1 MMNHLLNMLLLGIIG
16 PQEIIV
22 ILVVVAV
29 IFGISLIPMI
39 FFLLTLQNTLNAIS
53 FENRKM
59 EPGLVWLSLI
69 PLFGMVW
76 QFIIVDRMAGSLQAE
91 FAKRGIAIEEA
102 RPGNSIG
109 LAYCILFCCSLIPFV
124 GYITSIAG
132 LICWIIYWIK
142 INDYKN
148 RLLAGR

>member
-1 MMNHLLNMLLLGIIG
+1 MLLLGIIG

-69 PLFGMVW
+69 PLFGLVW

-91 FAKRGIAIEEA
+91 FAKREMAIEEA

-148 RLLAGR
+148 RLLAGK

>member
-1 MMNHLLNMLLLGIIG
+1 MNYLLNTLLLGIIG
-16 PQEIIV
+16 PQEIMI
-22 ILVVVAV
+22 ILVVVAI
-29 IFGISLIPMI
+29 IFGISLVPMI

-69 PLFGMVW
+69 PIFGLVW
-76 QFIIVDRMAGSLQAE
+76 QFMVVDRMAGSLQAE
-91 FAKRGIAIEEA
+91 FAKRGVAIEEA

-109 LAYCILFCCSLIPFV
+109 LAYCILFCCSLIPFL
-124 GYITSIAG
+124 GYLTSIPV

>member
-1 MMNHLLNMLLLGIIG
+1 MNYLLNSLLLGIIG
-16 PQEIIV
+16 PQEIMV

-59 EPGLVWLSLI
+59 EPSLVWLSLI
-69 PLFGMVW
+69 PLFGLVW

-91 FAKRGIAIEEA
+91 FAKRGMATEEV

-109 LAYCILFCCSLIPFV
+109 LAYCILFCCSLIPFL

-132 LICWIIYWIK
+132 LIC
-142 INDYKN
+142 
-148 RLLAGR
+148 

>member
-1 MMNHLLNMLLLGIIG
+1 MMNYLLNTLLLGIIG
-16 PQEIIV
+16 PQEIMV
-22 ILVVVAV
+22 ILIVVAV

-69 PLFGMVW
+69 PIFGLVW
-76 QFIIVDRMAGSLQAE
+76 QFIVVDRMAGSLKAE
-91 FAKRGIAIEEA
+91 FTKREMATEEA

-109 LAYCILFCCSLIPFV
+109 LAYCILFCCSLIPFL

-148 RLLAGR
+148 RLLMGR

>member
-69 PLFGMVW
+69 PLFGLVW

-91 FAKRGIAIEEA
+91 FAKREMATEEA

-109 LAYCILFCCSLIPFV
+109 LVYCILFCCSLIPFV

-148 RLLAGR
+148 RLLAGK

>member
-22 ILVVVAV
+22 ILIVVAV

-39 FFLLTLQNTLNAIS
+39 FFLLTMQNTLNAIS

-69 PLFGMVW
+69 PLFGLVW
-76 QFIIVDRMAGSLQAE
+76 QFIIVDRMAGSLQSE
-91 FAKRGIAIEEA
+91 FAKREMATEEA

>member
-1 MMNHLLNMLLLGIIG
+1 MNYLLNTLLLGIIG
-16 PQEIIV
+16 PQEIMV
-22 ILVVVAV
+22 ILIVVAV

-39 FFLLTLQNTLNAIS
+39 FFLLTLQNTLNAVS
-53 FENRKM
+53 FENRKL

-76 QFIIVDRMAGSLQAE
+76 QFIVVDRMAGSLQAE
-91 FAKRGIAIEEA
+91 FAKRGMATEEA

-132 LICWIIYWIK
+132 LICWIIYWIR

>member
-69 PLFGMVW
+69 PLFGLVW

-91 FAKRGIAIEEA
+91 FAKREMAIEEA

-148 RLLAGR
+148 RLLAGK

>member
-1 MMNHLLNMLLLGIIG
+1 MNHLLNTLLLGIIG
-16 PQEIIV
+16 PQEIMI

-39 FFLLTLQNTLNAIS
+39 FFLLTLQNTLNAVS

-76 QFIIVDRMAGSLQAE
+76 QFIVVDRMAGSLQAE
-91 FAKRGIAIEEA
+91 FAKRGMATEEA

-109 LAYCILFCCSLIPFV
+109 LAYCILFCCSLIPFL
-124 GYITSIAG
+124 GYVTSIAG
-132 LICWIIYWIK
+132 LICWIIYWIR
-142 INDYKN
+142 ISDYKN

>member
-1 MMNHLLNMLLLGIIG
+1 MNYLLNTLLLGIIG
-16 PQEIIV
+16 PQEIMV
-22 ILVVVAV
+22 ILIVVAV

-69 PLFGMVW
+69 PIFGLVW
-76 QFIIVDRMAGSLQAE
+76 QFMVVDRMAGSLQAE
-91 FAKRGIAIEEA
+91 FAKRGMATEEA

-109 LAYCILFCCSLIPFV
+109 LAYCILFCCSLIPFL

>member
-1 MMNHLLNMLLLGIIG
+1 MNHLLNTLLLGIIG

-22 ILVVVAV
+22 ILIVVAV

-53 FENRKM
+53 FENRKL

-76 QFIIVDRMAGSLQAE
+76 QFIMVDRMAGSLQAE
-91 FAKRGIAIEEA
+91 FAKRGMATEEA

-109 LAYCILFCCSLIPFV
+109 LAYCILFCCSLIPFL
-124 GYITSIAG
+124 GYVTSIAG
-132 LICWIIYWIK
+132 LICWIIYWIR

-148 RLLAGR
+148 RLLAVR

>member
-1 MMNHLLNMLLLGIIG
+1 MNYLLNTLLLGIIG
-16 PQEIIV
+16 PQEIMV

-39 FFLLTLQNTLNAIS
+39 FFLLTLQNTLNAVS

-59 EPGLVWLSLI
+59 EPSLVWLSLI

-91 FAKRGIAIEEA
+91 FAKRGIANEEA

-109 LAYCILFCCSLIPFV
+109 LAYCILFCCSLIPFL

>member
-1 MMNHLLNMLLLGIIG
+1 MNHLLNTLLLGIIG

-22 ILVVVAV
+22 ILIVVAV

-39 FFLLTLQNTLNAIS
+39 FFLLTLQNTLNAVS

-76 QFIIVDRMAGSLQAE
+76 QFIVVDRMAGSLQAE
-91 FAKRGIAIEEA
+91 FAKRGIATEEA

-109 LAYCILFCCSLIPFV
+109 LAYCILFCCSLIPFL

-132 LICWIIYWIK
+132 LICWIIYWIR

>member
-16 PQEIIV
+16 PQKIMV
-22 ILVVVAV
+22 ILIVVAV

-39 FFLLTLQNTLNAIS
+39 FFLLTMQNTLNAIS

-69 PLFGMVW
+69 PLFGLVW

-91 FAKRGIAIEEA
+91 FAKREMAIEEA

-132 LICWIIYWIK
+132 LICWIIYWIR

>member
-1 MMNHLLNMLLLGIIG
+1 MNYLLNTLLLGIIG
-16 PQEIIV
+16 PQEIMI
-22 ILVVVAV
+22 ILVVVAI

-69 PLFGMVW
+69 PLFGLVW

-91 FAKRGIAIEEA
+91 FAKRGVAIEEA

-109 LAYCILFCCSLIPFV
+109 LAYCILFCCSLIPFL

-148 RLLAGR
+148 RLLAER